1 MSEAGNVLN
10 ESSAVPPARL
20 LVIMP
25 AHNEAQN
32 LPRVINELRAVLT
45 DADIL
50 VVDDRSTDDTAAV
63 AARLGAKVVSLP
75 CNLGYG
81 GAVQTGFRYAT
92 ERGYAFGLLM
102 DADGQHDPGSAPRLL
117 AAVISG
123 ETDVALGSRFLGET
137 TYHVPVMR
145 RWGMAFFRAIV
156 AWMSKQRFTDPTSGF
171 QAHSHDVMRFFA
183 RDNYPTD
190 YPDADTILL
199 LKYAGFRVR
208 EVPVTVHAR
217 LSGRS
222 MHAGWKPLYYI
233 FKMLLSILMVG
244 LRQKTNRTASVRR
257 P

>member
-1 MSEAGNVLN
+1 MSREVG
-10 ESSAVPPARL
+10 SSARGQLLSSTSV

-32 LPRVINELRAVLT
+32 LPRVIAELGDVLD

-63 AARLGAKVVSLP
+63 AARLGATVVSLP

-92 ERGYAFGLLM
+92 ERGYDFGLLM
-102 DADGQHDPGSAPRLL
+102 DADGQHDPRSAPRLL
-117 AAVISG
+117 APVIAG
-123 ETDVALGSRFLGET
+123 ETDVALGSRFLGEV
-137 TYHVPVMR
+137 TYHVPLAR

-171 QAHSHDVMRFFA
+171 QALNRDVMRFFA

-199 LKYAGFRVR
+199 LKFAGFRVQ
-208 EVPVTVHAR
+208 EVPVTVRAR

-233 FKMLLSILMVG
+233 FKMLLSTLMVG
-244 LRQKTNRTASVRR
+244 LRQKTNRNARGQRS
-257 P
+257 

>member
-1 MSEAGNVLN
+1 MSEVENALKGSNATP
-10 ESSAVPPARL
+10 SARM

-25 AHNEAQN
+25 AHNEAPN
-32 LPRVINELRAVLT
+32 LPRVIAELREALA
-45 DADIL
+45 DAEIL
-50 VVDDRSTDDTAAV
+50 VVDDCSTDETAAV

-92 ERGYAFGLLM
+92 EQGYAFGLLM
-102 DADGQHDPGSAPRLL
+102 DADGQHDPMSAPRLL
-117 AAVISG
+117 AEVRSG

-137 TYHVPVMR
+137 TYNVPVAR

-171 QAHSHDVMRFFA
+171 QALNRDVMRFFA

-199 LKYAGFRVR
+199 LKFAGFRVK

-244 LRQKTNRTASVRR
+244 LRQKTNRAASVRR